1 MFTERVMEFHFKG
14 VFDIMS
20 KIGGFNASIFPIL
33 NWFGPF
39 LVLYFLQSLCKIIKE
54 NLEAKLKVEYN
65 ELFKLGYHQLSQLVG
80 LVDDGKLEIEDYKL
94 DRIN

>member
-1 MFTERVMEFHFKG
+1 
-14 VFDIMS
+14 
-20 KIGGFNASIFPIL
+20 
-33 NWFGPF
+33 
-39 LVLYFLQSLCKIIKE
+39 
-54 NLEAKLKVEYN
+54 LEAKLKVEYN